1 MPEIERPRDT
11 AAPRGDSTV
20 VRGTRSGKL
29 GGMNTKRTRSTNDP
43 NRGRRR
49 VEPVRRSFVL
59 LCLFVSLLW
68 GGFGLVGSPSPA
80 GDVLPGGAGVNM
92 GDRVSGGC
100 TAGTVAQDP
109 DVEERPWTQRAAG
122 SLRFATF
129 NMALERSAA
138 GVLTAELRSGES
150 AQAKRLAEII
160 QRVRPDVLLLNEI
173 DRDAAG
179 ENLELFHRLYLQVS
193 QNGQPPIEYAY
204 RVFPASNTGEPSG
217 LDLNANGKL
226 GEADDAFGYGRF
238 PGQYAFAI
246 VSRWPIER
254 GEVRTFQKFLWR
266 DLPGAK
272 WPVDPQT
279 QVPYYSDAI
288 GEIFRLSSK
297 NHVIV
302 PIQTPQ
308 GLVHF
313 LAAHPTPPVFDGPED
328 RNGCRNHDEI
338 KLLAALLDPEQSRD
352 FVDDQ
357 GRRGG
362 LPAGS
367 RFVVAGDLNADP
379 MDGDSTDR
387 PMEQLLQHPLI
398 QAQPIPSS
406 AGGAVASQVQG
417 RANLQ
422 HRGDPA
428 QDTADFNDQSVGNL
442 RVDYVLPSKPFR
454 VTAAGVFWPHPSL
467 PESELV
473 TASDHRLVWIDL
485 QD

>member
-80 GDVLPGGAGVNM
+80 GDGLPGGAGVNM

>member
-1 MPEIERPRDT
+1 MPRTGRPRGAD
-11 AAPRGDSTV
+11 APAGHSAV
-20 VRGTRSGKL
+20 VRGARSGKL
-29 GGMNTKRTRSTNDP
+29 GRMNTTPPRSTNDP

-49 VEPVRRSFVL
+49 VEPDRRSFVL
-59 LCLFVSLLW
+59 RHLVVPLLC
-68 GGFGLVGSPSPA
+68 GGVWLVGSPLPA
-80 GDVLPGGAGVNM
+80 DVGLPGGDGVPV
-92 GDRVSGGC
+92 GERVSGGC
-100 TAGTVAQDP
+100 SAGEVAQDP
-109 DVEERPWTQRAAG
+109 DVTERPWTQRAGG

-129 NMALERSAA
+129 NMALERSAE

-150 AQAKRLAEII
+150 VQAKRLAEII

-193 QNGQPPIEYAY
+193 QNGQPPIEYEH
-204 RVFPASNTGEPSG
+204 RVFPASNTGVPSG
-217 LDLNANGKL
+217 LDLNANGQL
-226 GEADDAFGYGRF
+226 GEADDAYGYGKF

-254 GEVRTFQKFLWR
+254 SEVRTFQQFLWR

-272 WPVDPQT
+272 WPIDPQT
-279 QVPYYSDAI
+279 QVPYYSDAVRQ
-288 GEIFRLSSK
+288 IFRLSSK

-387 PMEQLLQHPLI
+387 PMEQLLRHPQI

-406 AGGAVASQVQG
+406 AGGEVTSQSQG
-417 RANLQ
+417 RVNLQ

-442 RVDYVLPSKPFR
+442 RVDYVLPSQQFR